1 MTSFLHTMA
10 VVSAEHHR
18 PELCD
23 KRPGMCQASNNFF
36 RNHTAI
42 IDRQIGEVP
51 CWARSANGLGDSID
65 HLLLRQGMVI
75 GDVIDVAWGMLMV
88 SCQQETLD
96 YVGDITKWQRI
107 LSASKNHTLAI
118 FHLLGHASKM

>member
-18 PELCD
+18 PELCYN
-23 KRPGMCQASNNFF
+23 RPGMRQASSYFF
-36 RNHTAI
+36 RNNAAI

-51 CWARSANGLGDSID
+51 CRVRCADGLCDGIE

-75 GDVIDVAWGMLMV
+75 GDVIDVAWGILMV

-96 YVGDITKWQRI
+96 YVGDITKWQ
-107 LSASKNHTLAI
+107 
-118 FHLLGHASKM
+118 